1 MSNALQDKTAV
12 ILGGTSG
19 MGLASAK
26 RFLAEGARVIITGR
40 KQEKIDAAQQ
50 ELQGDFA
57 IYQAD
62 IADYE
67 ATKAAIEQG
76 VKRFGK
82 IDVLYQ
88 VAGMASMVPFE
99 MADPAHYETM
109 INVDLV
115 SPIVA
120 LLNARPHL
128 NDGASII
135 LTTTTASTRPG
146 PPASAYGAAKAGL
159 DQFAKVLAL
168 ELAHR
173 KIRVNVIS
181 PGPIDTPI
189 FNELGI
195 PEEQL
200 SGFTEFLKTNHP
212 VGPPGPRRRDRQRGA
227 VPGERRVVL
236 RLRSY
241 PASRWWFESELPQ
254 DARLAIAWGAQRRA
268 AHNDFAFP
276 GAPVIATVRSRE
288 SRSRM
293 PKRQRSG
300 ELTAAF
306 GPSVGDP
313 SKRRGPNRDHDAR
326 RDVLFGL

>member
-1 MSNALQDKTAV
+1 
-12 ILGGTSG
+12 

-40 KQEKIDAAQQ
+40 KKEKIDAAQQ

-82 IDVLYQ
+82 IDVFYQ
-88 VAGMASMVPFE
+88 VAGMAVMVPFE
-99 MADPAHYETM
+99 SADPAHYETM
-109 INVDLV
+109 IKVDLV

-135 LTTTTASTRPG
+135 LTTTTASTRPS
-146 PPASAYGAAKAGL
+146 PPATAYGAAKAGL
-159 DQFAKVLAL
+159 DHFAKVLAL

-189 FNELGI
+189 LNDLGI
-195 PEEQL
+195 PEEQV
-200 SGFTEFLKTNHP
+200 SGFQQFLTSIIP
-212 VGPPGPRRRDRQRGA
+212 LGRLGRDDEIA
-227 VPGERRVVL
+227 NAAL
-236 RLRSY
+236 FL
-241 PASRWWFESELPQ
+241 ASDQSSFISGVTLQ
-254 DARLAIAWGAQRRA
+254 VDGGLNQSF
-268 AHNDFAFP
+268 HK
-276 GAPVIATVRSRE
+276 
-288 SRSRM
+288 M
-293 PKRQRSG
+293 PI
-300 ELTAAF
+300 
-306 GPSVGDP
+306 
-313 SKRRGPNRDHDAR
+313 
-326 RDVLFGL
+326 

>member
-1 MSNALQDKTAV
+1 MSNALQNKTVV

-26 RFLAEGARVIITGR
+26 RFLAEGAQVIITGR
-40 KQEKIDAAQQ
+40 KKDKIDAAQQ

-82 IDVLYQ
+82 IDVFYQ
-88 VAGMASMVPFE
+88 VAGMAGMVPFE
-99 MADPAHYETM
+99 MADAAHYETM

-135 LTTTTASTRPG
+135 LTTTTASTRPA
-146 PPASAYGAAKAGL
+146 PPASAYCAAKAGL
-159 DQFAKVLAL
+159 DGFAKVLAL

-173 KIRVNVIS
+173 NIRVNVIS

-195 PEEQL
+195 PKEQL
-200 SGFTEFLKTNHP
+200 GGFQQFLTSIVPLGRLGRDEEVANAALFLASEQSSFISGVTLQVDGGLNQSFH
-212 VGPPGPRRRDRQRGA
+212 
-227 VPGERRVVL
+227 
-236 RLRSY
+236 
-241 PASRWWFESELPQ
+241 
-254 DARLAIAWGAQRRA
+254 
-268 AHNDFAFP
+268 
-276 GAPVIATVRSRE
+276 
-288 SRSRM
+288 RM
-293 PKRQRSG
+293 PG
-300 ELTAAF
+300 
-306 GPSVGDP
+306 
-313 SKRRGPNRDHDAR
+313 
-326 RDVLFGL
+326 

>member
-1 MSNALQDKTAV
+1 MKDVAEYIHVDQWSTSIHFWQPQLDDREVYMALSPWLVQPNDPSLFSNHNGGLTVSNALQNRTAV

-40 KQEKIDAAQQ
+40 KKEKIDAAQQ

-67 ATKAAIEQG
+67 ATKSAIEQG
-76 VKRFGK
+76 VERFGK
-82 IDVLYQ
+82 IDVFYQ
-88 VAGMASMVPFE
+88 VAGIAAMVPFE
-99 MADPAHYETM
+99 MADAAHYETM

-135 LTTTTASTRPG
+135 LTTTTAATRPA
-146 PPASAYGAAKAGL
+146 PPATAYAAAKAGL

-168 ELAHR
+168 ELANR

-189 FNELGI
+189 LNEMGM
-195 PEEQL
+195 PEEQV
-200 SGFTEFLKTNHP
+200 SGFKQFLTTIIPLGRLGRDDEIANAALFLASDESSFISGVTLQVDGGLNQSFHQM
-212 VGPPGPRRRDRQRGA
+212 PG
-227 VPGERRVVL
+227 
-236 RLRSY
+236 
-241 PASRWWFESELPQ
+241 
-254 DARLAIAWGAQRRA
+254 
-268 AHNDFAFP
+268 
-276 GAPVIATVRSRE
+276 
-288 SRSRM
+288 
-293 PKRQRSG
+293 
-300 ELTAAF
+300 
-306 GPSVGDP
+306 
-313 SKRRGPNRDHDAR
+313 
-326 RDVLFGL
+326 

>member
-1 MSNALQDKTAV
+1 
-12 ILGGTSG
+12 

-26 RFLAEGARVIITGR
+26 RFLAEGARVILTGR
-40 KQEKIDAAQQ
+40 KKEKIDAAAR
-50 ELQGDFA
+50 ELQGDFV

-67 ATKAAIEQG
+67 ATQAAMAKG
-76 VKRFGK
+76 VERFGK
-82 IDVLYQ
+82 IDVFYQ
-88 VAGMASMVPFE
+88 VAGIASMVPFE
-99 MADPAHYETM
+99 LADPAHYESL

-115 SPIVA
+115 APIVA

-146 PPASAYGAAKAGL
+146 PAASAYGAAKAGL

-200 SGFTEFLKTNHP
+200 SGFQQFLTTIIPLGRLGRDDEIANAALFFASNESSFVSGTTLQVDGGLNQSFHQM
-212 VGPPGPRRRDRQRGA
+212 PG
-227 VPGERRVVL
+227 
-236 RLRSY
+236 
-241 PASRWWFESELPQ
+241 
-254 DARLAIAWGAQRRA
+254 
-268 AHNDFAFP
+268 
-276 GAPVIATVRSRE
+276 
-288 SRSRM
+288 
-293 PKRQRSG
+293 
-300 ELTAAF
+300 
-306 GPSVGDP
+306 
-313 SKRRGPNRDHDAR
+313 
-326 RDVLFGL
+326 